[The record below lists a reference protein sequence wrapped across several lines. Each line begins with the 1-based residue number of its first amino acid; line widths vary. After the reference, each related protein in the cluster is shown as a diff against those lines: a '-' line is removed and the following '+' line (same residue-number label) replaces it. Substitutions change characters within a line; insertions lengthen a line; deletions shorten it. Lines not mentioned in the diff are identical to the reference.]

1 MPKKIDMDGVR
12 TARENLAKLKADNP
26 DLRQMTLA
34 DVANAVGAETFS
46 PEECAELLGIHVES
60 VRRLIRQGDFPA
72 AKLGGRW
79 RTSKADLERYYR
91 ENGGGQLFASDT
103 PDDQGNA

>member
-1 MPKKIDMDGVR
+1 MPKEIDMEAIR
-12 TARENLAKLKADNP
+12 QARENLAKIKEANP
-26 DLRQMTLA
+26 DMRQMTMP
-34 DVANAVGAETFS
+34 DVVAAIGAETFS

-60 VRRLIRQGDFPA
+60 LRRLIRQGDFPA

-91 ENGGGQLFASDT
+91 ENGGGQLFARDAS
-103 PDDQGNA
+103 DDQCET